1 MNDFSRE
8 NFEAEVAKKFL
19 VRANPPPILYRYRRP
34 TDWTLAEISKCE
46 IYASKPEDLNDPF
59 ECSAPV
65 WWNVDLMRRHWVE
78 EYAPMRGL
86 SADEALREFESS
98 WKCGVQRMADG
109 LKQKTAQTGI
119 VCFAA
124 KPDSIRMWAY
134 YAESHKGICIGY
146 YTKYRPFNVAISV
159 NYQNPDKPFDVFACL
174 KNDPT
179 EIANHIALR
188 KAEEWKFE
196 DEYRIPVNIEDM
208 PRLIPF
214 EASAIKEIRL
224 GARIEPEFREKVLRA
239 ISVLPVR
246 PKLIQM
252 GCDFDRFVLT
262 ETVI

>member
-1 MNDFSRE
+1 MN
-8 NFEAEVAKKFL
+8 EAEIAQRFL
-19 VRANPPPILYRYRRP
+19 ARANPPSILYRYRRP
-34 TDWTLAEISKCE
+34 TDWTISEIYKCE
-46 IYASKPEDLNDPF
+46 LYAAKPDELNDPF

-65 WWNVDLMRRHWVE
+65 MWNVDLMKQHWLE

-86 SADEALREFESS
+86 SANEALNEFEAS
-98 WKCGVQRMADG
+98 WKWGVQRMTEG
-109 LKQKTAQTGI
+109 LRQKTSQTGI

-134 YAESHKGICIGY
+134 YAESHKGICVGY
-146 YTKYRPFNVAISV
+146 DTKFRPFNVAISC
-159 NYQNPDKPFDVFACL
+159 NYQNPDKPFDVVACL

-196 DEYRIPVNIEDM
+196 DEYRIPVNIEGM

-214 EASAIKEIRL
+214 EPVAIKEIRL
-224 GARIEPEFREKVLRA
+224 GARIKAEFKEKVMEV
-239 ISVLPVR
+239 ISHLPHR
-246 PKLIQM
+246 PTLIQM
-252 GCDFDRFVLT
+252 GCDFDRFILT